1 MKIRSWF
8 DKDDNDNGI
17 FIIVQMFVPARLL
30 ETNGFSPAYFPPL
43 YKGSRAQH
51 GCPYIEGGIFFHKS
65 LRLKIENRIFLA
77 VPEDPDAVVP
87 FFRISATKSRPISHL
102 H

>member
-1 MKIRSWF
+1 M
-8 DKDDNDNGI
+8 
-17 FIIVQMFVPARLL
+17 IVQMFVPARLL

-51 GCPYIEGGIFFHKS
+51 GCPYIVGGIFFHKS